1 VLFDDGDPVETI
13 TGRTDPEP
21 LAERVD
27 EVYGTWPAR
36 T

>member
-13 TGRTDPEP
+13 TGRTDPGP

-27 EVYGTWPAR
+27 EVYGT
-36 T
+36 